1 MPFKTTSFWLT
12 APPKHN
18 IWTTCVQSFFAH
30 SQSRV
35 SEMIVILSRST
46 FHKSRS
52 RDHLYTCWPH
62 HLKLCP
68 STTADCPLK
77 QSPCTLLLQVLT
89 LLFTDLCIGSTL
101 IWVYL
106 LFVLSFLF
114 LFYLNKVIIPWIK
127 SSLISWKP
135 SCVTGSMKTS
145 SSWLERG
152 LASSGRFPWDSPAL
166 SSSWSF

>member
-35 SEMIVILSRST
+35 PEMIVILSCST
-46 FHKSRS
+46 QEAGIICTHTDLIIWNFVHPP
-52 RDHLYTCWPH
+52 LQTVEV
-62 HLKLCP
+62 
-68 STTADCPLK
+68 PLK

-89 LLFTDLCIGSTL
+89 FLFTDLYIGSTL

-114 LFYLNKVIIPWIK
+114 FFYLNKVIIPWIK
-127 SSLISWKP
+127 SSLISLKP

-145 SSWLERG
+145 SSWLERS